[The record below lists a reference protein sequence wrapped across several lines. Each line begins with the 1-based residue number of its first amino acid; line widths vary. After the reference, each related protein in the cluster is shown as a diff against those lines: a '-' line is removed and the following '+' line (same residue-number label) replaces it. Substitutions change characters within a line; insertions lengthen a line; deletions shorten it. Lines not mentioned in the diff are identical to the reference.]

1 MSAVT
6 EHLAT
11 AEVSSGPGTLPA
23 HVEVHSLRQGMI
35 HTNISRGTAWFL
47 IISFLAMLAAVPL
60 LQLGVEIW
68 RGQRPQ
74 VLEIFDRA
82 PRKENLK
89 RWEEDLDRA
98 SVARKALQPRV
109 QEWLSAG
116 GGFGNTKVVMGRGG
130 WLYFRPGVDS
140 LTGRGILTQPH
151 ENSRYLD
158 LVEGAH
164 AARQWDPRLA
174 IMEFNKQCA
183 AAGAHLII
191 VPIPDKAGVQPGE
204 LTRRLGAT
212 TEPVTNPDYAAFLA
226 KLRAAGVDVFDP
238 TPRSISADPL
248 FLARDTHWTPQWMK
262 QVAADLSL
270 HIWERQ
276 LVPQNGREYYQI
288 RPQTVSRVGD
298 LVDLLKLPVGQRTF
312 AAQNVAIEQVLDGRT
327 NQFWRSRD
335 DAPVLLLGD
344 SFTNIFSAE
353 AMGWGESAGFAEHL
367 SARLRSPLTRI
378 AQNDAGAFATR
389 RTLAGLLA
397 RGKNVLAGK
406 KVVVWE
412 FAARE
417 LALGDWRMMEMKLG
431 HPSPAGFLAMK
442 PGETMTVSGTVDAV
456 AAAVRPGTVPYKD
469 HVVAV
474 HLIDI
479 RAAGDAKSPAQ
490 ALVYMY
496 GMRDNV
502 LMPAA
507 RYSPEQRV
515 TLRLR
520 PWSDVSSKLDAIN
533 RAELNDDE
541 LNLSEPLWG
550 EEVR

>member
-1 MSAVT
+1 M
-6 EHLAT
+6 
-11 AEVSSGPGTLPA
+11 
-23 HVEVHSLRQGMI
+23 
-35 HTNISRGTAWFL
+35 
-47 IISFLAMLAAVPL
+47 
-60 LQLGVEIW
+60 
-68 RGQRPQ
+68 
-74 VLEIFDRA
+74 EIFDRR

-89 RWEEDLDRA
+89 RWEEDLDQS
-98 SVARKALQPRV
+98 SVARRVLQPRV

-116 GGFGNTKVVMGRGG
+116 GGFGNTKVVMGHNG
-130 WLYFRPGVDS
+130 WLYFRPGVDW
-140 LTGRGILTQPH
+140 LTGRGILTVPQI
-151 ENSRYLD
+151 NNRYLD
-158 LVEGAH
+158 LVEGVH
-164 AARQWDPRLA
+164 APRQWDPRLA
-174 IMEFNKQCA
+174 IIEFNKQCA

-191 VPIPDKAGVQPGE
+191 VPIPDKAALQPGE
-204 LTRRLGAT
+204 LTRRMGVTAA
-212 TEPVTNPDYAAFLA
+212 PVTNADYAAFLA
-226 KLRAAGVDVFDP
+226 ELRGAAVDVFDP
-238 TPRSISADPL
+238 TPRSLSSAEPL
-248 FLARDTHWTPQWMK
+248 FLAQDTHWTPQWMK
-262 QVAADLSL
+262 EVAAALAV
-270 HIWERQ
+270 HIWEQQ
-276 LVPQNGREYYQI
+276 LLPQNGREHYQI

-298 LVDLLKLPVGQRTF
+298 LVDLLKLPAGQRMF
-312 AAQNVAIEQVLDGRT
+312 AAQNVRIEQVIDERT

-335 DAPVLLLGD
+335 DAAVLLLGD

-353 AMGWGESAGFAEHL
+353 GMGWGESAGFAEHL

-378 AQNDAGAFATR
+378 AQNDAGAYATR
-389 RTLAGLLA
+389 RTLAGMLA
-397 RGKNVLAGK
+397 RGKDVLAGK

-417 LALGDWRMMEMKLG
+417 LAVGDWRAIEMKLG
-431 HPSPAGFLAMK
+431 HPSPAGFLTMK
-442 PGETMTVSGTVDAV
+442 AGEAMTVTGTVDAV

-479 RAAGDAKSPAQ
+479 RAAREGSQTVTQ

-502 LMPAA
+502 LAPAA

-520 PWSDVSSKLDAIN
+520 PWGDVSGKLDAIN